1 MLDPRLK
8 NIVSSHLNDDAI
20 IVFDECNNIEKDSIN
35 SLSMYLNRDLI
46 DQASQGLKQLEDTI

>member
-8 NIVSSHLNDDAI
+8 NIVSSHLTGDAI

-35 SLSMYLNRDLI
+35 SLSMYLNRDII

>member
-35 SLSMYLNRDLI
+35 SLSMYLNRDII

>member
-8 NIVSSHLNDDAI
+8 NIVSSHLTDDAI
-20 IVFDECNNIEKDSIN
+20 IIFDECNNIEKDSIN